1 MEIYKDK
8 IAIVTGGAQG
18 IGRSVCELL
27 AQYGAYVVV
36 ADINFEKVEK
46 VAESLL
52 KKGLKAKAIHLDV
65 TDESAFKKL
74 LDDTTAEHGRLD
86 YLFNNAGI
94 AIVGEVRDI
103 TFDHWRRVF
112 DVNLNG
118 VLHGTFH
125 AYQLM
130 VKQGHGHIVNLSSVE
145 GVLPFPGTVAY
156 VGTKHAVFGLS
167 ESLLVE
173 AVDTGVDIT
182 IICPAYIKTPMFEE
196 SEAVNTTL
204 DTFKK
209 SFIVRLFYILS
220 AITPDTCAKL
230 MLKGVAKKKAIVFT
244 PKIGWLFW
252 LNYRTWPT
260 LYIRLQRMFHRMDR
274 KRIKKLNNS

>member
-1 MEIYKDK
+1 MDIYKDK
-8 IAIVTGGAQG
+8 IALVTGGAQG

-27 AQYGAYVVV
+27 ALYGAYVVI
-36 ADINFEKVEK
+36 ADINFEQVEK

-52 KKGLKAKAIHLDV
+52 KKGLKAKAVHLDV
-65 TDESAFKKL
+65 TDESGFKKIIT
-74 LDDTTAEHGRLD
+74 DTTEEHGRPD
-86 YLFNNAGI
+86 YLFNNAGT
-94 AIVGEVRDI
+94 AIVGEVRDL
-103 TFDHWRRVF
+103 TMDHWQRVF

-118 VLHGTFH
+118 VLYGTFH

-130 VKQGHGHIVNLSSVE
+130 IKQGNGHIVNLSSVE
-145 GVLPFPGTVAY
+145 GVLPFPGTVSY

-204 DTFKK
+204 DTFKT
-209 SFIVRLFYILS
+209 SFIVRLFYMLS
-220 AITPDTCAKL
+220 AITPDTCARL

-252 LNYRTWPT
+252 FNYRTWPT
-260 LYIRLQRMFHRMDR
+260 LYIRLQRLLHRMDR
-274 KRIKKLNNS
+274 KRIKK